1 MHDRQDNDLVADR
14 AEVHGVWKATHEGA
28 PGITLHMGIGER
40 ILENRGDRCFDGRG
54 EGSAESDTLSLIP
67 RSPIQ

>member
-1 MHDRQDNDLVADR
+1 MESDARGR
-14 AEVHGVWKATHEGA
+14 AGYHV
-28 PGITLHMGIGER
+28 HMGIGER